1 MPKSF
6 DAVMMIG
13 YGAPEKKEDIMPF
26 LRNVA
31 SGRPIPEDR
40 LREVAHH
47 YEIFD
52 GKSPLNEFTYKQAQK
67 LEKLLSVWGYDLPVY
82 VGMRNWH
89 PFIKDSLQRDAG
101 AEV

>member
-1 MPKSF
+1 
-6 DAVMMIG
+6 
-13 YGAPEKKEDIMPF
+13 MPF

-52 GKSPLNEFTYKQAQK
+52 GKSPLNEFTYKQARK
-67 LEKLLSVWGYDLPVY
+67 LEKLLSVWGVQSSGL
-82 VGMRNWH
+82 R
-89 PFIKDSLQRDAG
+89 RDEKLAS
-101 AEV
+101 VH